1 MVLDHFKYSAV
12 LNHPAFFSYATIVSI
27 TMHYQYLVSYDK
39 FRFHM
44 DSEEGKIFLRAQC
57 WAVILD
63 FMMTRHVTLQLYE
76 TKRCK

>member
-44 DSEEGKIFLRAQC
+44 DSEEGKIF
-57 WAVILD
+57 
-63 FMMTRHVTLQLYE
+63 
-76 TKRCK
+76 